1 MIAHSISVI
10 SHVDSLH
17 DWCFFLE
24 VPPFEEVQDSSNSPR
39 REEAWN
45 EAPEWFGEFRTVE
58 WKNLQAE
65 FAEATRRCD
74 IPEVAA
80 SGQER
85 EHSEALGGI
94 ADEMRVEANE
104 LGPRF
109 DELLATKDSQC
120 TVVLMP
126 GGKTRAAPSGT
137 RSLRHAHSCC
147 GTALQPGSV
156 LAMVSKPA
164 CLKCCNVLNGRPMMS
179 KPSFRP
185 VSTSRG
191 AAVPTQS
198 LLPRPPFKRAR
209 ADGTF
214 LHPEWRHSDRGALQ
228 WAQ

>member
-1 MIAHSISVI
+1 MW
-10 SHVDSLH
+10 L
-17 DWCFFLE
+17 L
-24 VPPFEEVQDSSNSPR
+24 
-39 REEAWN
+39 
-45 EAPEWFGEFRTVE
+45 FRTVE

-80 SGQER
+80 SGQ
-85 EHSEALGGI
+85 G
-94 ADEMRVEANE
+94 
-104 LGPRF
+104 
-109 DELLATKDSQC
+109 
-120 TVVLMP
+120 
-126 GGKTRAAPSGT
+126 
-137 RSLRHAHSCC
+137 

-164 CLKCCNVLNGRPMMS
+164 CLKCYNVLHGRPMMS

-228 WAQ
+228 WAQRAASLPLIAKVWQCSLHSETNCNNMQEYAHLKRSLGLGEFF

>member
-1 MIAHSISVI
+1 MILLKIR
-10 SHVDSLH
+10 
-17 DWCFFLE
+17 
-24 VPPFEEVQDSSNSPR
+24 PPEELPHQTCRTFRAESDSSTL
-39 REEAWN
+39 
-45 EAPEWFGEFRTVE
+45 EAPEWFGEFQTVE

-126 GGKTRAAPSGT
+126 GGKTHAAPSGT
-137 RSLRHAHSCC
+137 RSLKYAYSCC

-185 VSTSRG
+185 VSNRLSEEPRKKTRVRG
-191 AAVPTQS
+191 
-198 LLPRPPFKRAR
+198 
-209 ADGTF
+209 G
-214 LHPEWRHSDRGALQ
+214 
-228 WAQ
+228 